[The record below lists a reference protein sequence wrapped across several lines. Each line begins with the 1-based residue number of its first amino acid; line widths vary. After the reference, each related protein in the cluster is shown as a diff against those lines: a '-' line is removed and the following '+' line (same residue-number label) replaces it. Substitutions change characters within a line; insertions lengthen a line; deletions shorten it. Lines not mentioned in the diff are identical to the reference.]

1 MDKSD
6 VINRALENMISS
18 SLTKLMG
25 EGMRLGTIK
34 DLTEEDL
41 GMLMHGYCQKTYER
55 ISSDIGR
62 SLVDNIP
69 AFLKLCKHKT
79 CEGVLD
85 CKSDH
90 K

>member
-6 VINRALENMISS
+6 VIDSVLENMISN
-18 SLTKLMG
+18 SLMKLMG
-25 EGMRLGTIK
+25 EGMRLGK
-34 DLTEEDL
+34 VEDLTEEDL
-41 GMLMHGYCQKTYER
+41 GMLMNGYCNKALSMIKT
-55 ISSDIGR
+55 DVGN
-62 SLVDNIP
+62 SLAKIP
-69 AFLKLCKHKT
+69 AFHRLCKHKT